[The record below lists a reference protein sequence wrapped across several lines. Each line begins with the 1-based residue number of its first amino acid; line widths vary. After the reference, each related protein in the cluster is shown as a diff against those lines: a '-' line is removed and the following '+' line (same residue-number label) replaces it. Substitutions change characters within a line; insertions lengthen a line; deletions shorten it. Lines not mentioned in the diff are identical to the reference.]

1 MLVVVVGVV
10 LAAVAL
16 AVVLVVVLGAA
27 PVVALAGALLDVL
40 VAVVLVVVLAGALLV
55 VFAAAVV
62 ELVLPVLVVELPHA
76 VKRIAP
82 SSKTPIHQRR
92 PVVLNQITNCPLHC
106 VCGRKLAQVALSCG
120 YRAPVLCHQIVK
132 QSSRVGGRK
141 G

>member
-27 PVVALAGALLDVL
+27 LVVALAGALLDVL

-92 PVVLNQITNCPLHC
+92 PVVLNQITNCPPLR
-106 VCGRKLAQVALSCG
+106 VRPEVSPGGS
-120 YRAPVLCHQIVK
+120 VLLLQSASIVPSQYK
-132 QSSRVGGRK
+132 AIIKSTR
-141 G
+141 